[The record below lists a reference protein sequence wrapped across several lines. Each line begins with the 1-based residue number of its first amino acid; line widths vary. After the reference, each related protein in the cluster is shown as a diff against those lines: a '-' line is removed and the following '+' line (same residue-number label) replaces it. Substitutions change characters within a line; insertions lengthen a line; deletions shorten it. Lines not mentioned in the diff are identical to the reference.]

1 MISRRRSVLFEL
13 AHYASQF
20 RCRERR
26 APLYRHGRANAFQM
40 RQKGPR
46 ASKSDG
52 IILIKGCT
60 VRIVARQFLQHLKR
74 RIMRGSRRYSK
85 TLMHRSPIRDAAL
98 RHGGK
103 EDSSDGP
110 EPRIKPPQRT
120 RQRPEKTREGK

>member
-60 VRIVARQFLQHLKR
+60 VRIVARQRSEEHTSELQSLMRISYAVFCLKKKKKHTQQ
-74 RIMRGSRRYSK
+74 K
-85 TLMHRSPIRDAAL
+85 T
-98 RHGGK
+98 
-103 EDSSDGP
+103 
-110 EPRIKPPQRT
+110 
-120 RQRPEKTREGK
+120 

>member
-52 IILIKGCT
+52 INLIKGCT
-60 VRIVARQFLQHLKR
+60 GRIVASQFLTHLKLGR
-74 RIMRGSRRYSK
+74 ASCGERVWQNGLNK
-85 TLMHRSPIRDAAL
+85 VV
-98 RHGGK
+98 GGLYK
-103 EDSSDGP
+103 KK
-110 EPRIKPPQRT
+110 R
-120 RQRPEKTREGK
+120 

>member
-46 ASKSDG
+46 ASKRDG

-74 RIMRGSRRYSK
+74 RIMRGRSDERRV
-85 TLMHRSPIRDAAL
+85 
-98 RHGGK
+98 GK
-103 EDSSDGP
+103 EWVSTWRSRWSP
-110 EPRIKPPQRT
+110 YH
-120 RQRPEKTREGK
+120 